1 MTKYKVSFH
10 TWYEL
15 EADDDE
21 GAFEN
26 AFGMLG
32 SGNLEEGCD
41 YTIQKVVELDLEQIA
56 QDNNPYEHELIDETH
71 DFFLLALGNFVSE
84 TPPLDIREWPDEK
97 ADAWIEEHVW
107 QPFEDWSARDIWREA
122 FDLERQFDAV
132 KDKILANATTTK
144 ELNDVEGV

>member
-26 AFGMLG
+26 AFDMLG

-41 YTIQKVVELDLEQIA
+41 YTIQKVVE
-56 QDNNPYEHELIDETH
+56 QDNNPHEHELIDETH
-71 DFFLLALGNFVSE
+71 DFFLLALGNFTYE
-84 TPPLDIREWPDEK
+84 TPPLDIRDWV
-97 ADAWIEEHVW
+97 EEQAYLWVEQHLW
-107 QPFEDWSARDIWREA
+107 QPFENWDGSAVWIA
-122 FDLERQFDAV
+122 ALDLERQFDAV
-132 KDKILANATTTK
+132 KAKILENATTTK

>member
-26 AFGMLG
+26 AWGMLG
-32 SGNLEEGCD
+32 SGNLTEGID
-41 YTIQKVVELDLEQIA
+41 YSIDKIA
-56 QDNNPYEHELIDETH
+56 EQDNSPNPHEHELIEETH

-97 ADAWIEEHVW
+97 ADAWVEEHLW

-132 KDKILANATTTK
+132 KDKILENAKTTK
-144 ELNDVEGV
+144 ELANAEVGV